1 MLQHIQLSIAGLA
14 LKSIRN
20 VELIS
25 STEVMATKKDSIAQF
40 FRYKDLKHGLE
51 VAIRDHFIYLKIRY
65 PGFDLPI
72 WTQIATEFKYGG
84 EGQKLS
90 EIDFGADIE
99 ELIKEAHEKAVPF
112 ESPNICPM
120 IRQAMLV
127 YIPNRI
133 VGWAFKAE
141 QREELY
147 QMASHAS
154 QLLRQKPVNL
164 QTLSRRLLFER
175 IAWMSAD
182 NRNMKNQ
189 ALDDYWRTTQLLL
202 DLRPTDNTLP
212 MNPASLDR
220 GPAPANELANARLA
234 KDMWQYEETLNNTRL
249 QMFVE
254 RMGLA
259 KELNPRIEIFQTK

>member
-1 MLQHIQLSIAGLA
+1 
-14 LKSIRN
+14 
-20 VELIS
+20 
-25 STEVMATKKDSIAQF
+25 
-40 FRYKDLKHGLE
+40 
-51 VAIRDHFIYLKIRY
+51 
-65 PGFDLPI
+65 
-72 WTQIATEFKYGG
+72 
-84 EGQKLS
+84 
-90 EIDFGADIE
+90 
-99 ELIKEAHEKAVPF
+99 
-112 ESPNICPM
+112 
-120 IRQAMLV
+120 
-127 YIPNRI
+127 
-133 VGWAFKAE
+133 
-141 QREELY
+141 
-147 QMASHAS
+147 
-154 QLLRQKPVNL
+154 
-164 QTLSRRLLFER
+164 
-175 IAWMSAD
+175 MSAD